1 MYERE
6 IRHDGLRKFRIIR
19 GKSMYEIDQKAEMQ
33 LKVWEDQWNK
43 VIKKEEG
50 LNKRTNRK
58 ATAQLM
64 SKKLKEER
72 TVAEDYLQRVIKRA
86 RNENLKDNLIQKK
99 FTTKEPSAPILEEIR
114 NAPDPSAQ
122 VYQPMYNFIE
132 ELLPFLAPGKKQE
145 AQLRYNKEK
154 NIWLAEKDE
163 IDARNEKTLSEHRE
177 KHQKWSREKEAF
189 EKAEQKRFNHVHKI
203 FEDYKFYR
211 DESIESYFDFI
222 LDHFILLDY
231 IPIQRTT
238 KYLKETQT
246 LYIEQY
252 LPTVNDMTN
261 IKEVKYVVEG
271 DEFVEVRLTEKYLNE
286 LYDRLLYSYLLSM
299 IHLIFKYD
307 ERHDIESVAINGYVD
322 SINTGTGKAETLCIS
337 SLFVSREEFLDINL
351 EMVNPKVCFKQLK
364 GIGSSKLYSLTAVAP
379 VIKMDWNDNRIVEGK
394 ETIHE
399 LEETTNLASMDWQ
412 DFEHLIREIFE
423 KEFSKNG
430 GEVRITQAS
439 RDGGVDAIAFDPDP
453 LRGGKIV
460 IQAKR
465 YTNTVGVSA
474 VRDLYGT
481 VMNEGAIKGI
491 LVSTADYGPDAYN
504 FVKDK
509 PLTLLNG
516 SNLLYL
522 LENHGHKAI
531 IDLQAAKN
539 ERHRT

>member
-33 LKVWEDQWNK
+33 LKIWEDQWNK
-43 VIKKEEG
+43 VIKKEEE
-50 LNKRTNRK
+50 LKQKTNRR
-58 ATAQLM
+58 AIAQLM
-64 SKKLKEER
+64 SKKLKDER

-86 RNENLKDNLIQKK
+86 RNENLKDNLTLKT
-99 FTTKEPSAPILEEIR
+99 FTMKEPSSPTLEEVR

-163 IDARNEKTLSEHRE
+163 IDARNEKTLSEYRE
-177 KHQKWSREKEAF
+177 KYQKWSREKEAF
-189 EKAEQKRFNHVHKI
+189 EKAEQKRFNHVHKV

-222 LDHFILLDY
+222 LNHFILLDY

-238 KYLKETQT
+238 KYLKETKT

-252 LPTVNDMTN
+252 LPTVKDMTN
-261 IKEVKYVVEG
+261 VKEVKYVVEG
-271 DEFVEVRLTEKYLNE
+271 DDFLEVRLSEKYLNE

-322 SINTGTGKAETLCIS
+322 SINTGTGKTETLCIS

-379 VIKMDWNDNRIVEGK
+379 VIKMDWNDNRIMEGK
-394 ETIHE
+394 DTIHE

-531 IDLQAAKN
+531 IDLHAAKN
-539 ERHRT
+539 EKNRM

>member
-33 LKVWEDQWNK
+33 LKIWEDQWNK
-43 VIKKEEG
+43 VIKKEEE
-50 LNKRTNRK
+50 LKQKTNRR
-58 ATAQLM
+58 AIAQLM
-64 SKKLKEER
+64 SKKLKDER

-86 RNENLKDNLIQKK
+86 RNENLKDNLTLKT
-99 FTTKEPSAPILEEIR
+99 FTVKEPSSPTLEEIR

-154 NIWLAEKDE
+154 NIWLAEKDQ
-163 IDARNEKTLSEHRE
+163 IDARNEETLSEYRE
-177 KHQKWSREKEAF
+177 KFQKWSREKEAF
-189 EKAEQKRFNHVHKI
+189 EKAEQKRFNHVHKV

-222 LDHFILLDY
+222 LNHFILLDY

-238 KYLKETQT
+238 KYLKETKT

-252 LPTVNDMTN
+252 LPTVKDMTN
-261 IKEVKYVVEG
+261 VKEVKYVVEG
-271 DEFVEVRLTEKYLNE
+271 DDFLEVRVSEKYLNE

-322 SINTGTGKAETLCIS
+322 SINTGTGKTETLCIS

-394 ETIHE
+394 DTIHE

-539 ERHRT
+539 EKNRM

>member
-33 LKVWEDQWNK
+33 LKIWEDQWNK
-43 VIKKEEG
+43 VIKKEEE
-50 LNKRTNRK
+50 LKQKTNRR
-58 ATAQLM
+58 AIAQLM
-64 SKKLKEER
+64 SKKLKDER

-86 RNENLKDNLIQKK
+86 RNENLKDNLTLKT
-99 FTTKEPSAPILEEIR
+99 FTMKEPSSPTLEEVR

-163 IDARNEKTLSEHRE
+163 IDARNEKTLSEYRE
-177 KHQKWSREKEAF
+177 KYQKWSQEKEAF
-189 EKAEQKRFNHVHKI
+189 EKAEQKRFNHVHKV

-222 LDHFILLDY
+222 LNHFILLDY

-238 KYLKETQT
+238 KYLKETKT

-252 LPTVNDMTN
+252 LPTVKDMTN
-261 IKEVKYVVEG
+261 VKEVKYVVEG
-271 DEFVEVRLTEKYLNE
+271 DDFLEVRLSEKYLNE

-322 SINTGTGKAETLCIS
+322 SINTGTGKTETLCIS

-379 VIKMDWNDNRIVEGK
+379 VIKMDWNDNRIMEGK
-394 ETIHE
+394 DTIHE

-539 ERHRT
+539 EKNRM

>member
-33 LKVWEDQWNK
+33 LKIWEDQWNK
-43 VIKKEEG
+43 VIKKEEE
-50 LNKRTNRK
+50 LKQKTNRR
-58 ATAQLM
+58 AIAQLM
-64 SKKLKEER
+64 SKKLKDER

-86 RNENLKDNLIQKK
+86 RNENLKDNLTLKT
-99 FTTKEPSAPILEEIR
+99 FTMKEPSSPTLEEVR

-163 IDARNEKTLSEHRE
+163 IDARNEKTLSEYRE
-177 KHQKWSREKEAF
+177 KYQKWSREKEAF
-189 EKAEQKRFNHVHKI
+189 EKAEQKRFNHVHKV

-222 LDHFILLDY
+222 LNHFILLDY

-238 KYLKETQT
+238 KYLKETKT

-252 LPTVNDMTN
+252 LPTVKDMTN
-261 IKEVKYVVEG
+261 VKEVKYVVEG
-271 DEFVEVRLTEKYLNE
+271 DDFLEVRLSEKYLNE

-322 SINTGTGKAETLCIS
+322 SINTGTGKTETLCIS

-379 VIKMDWNDNRIVEGK
+379 VIKMDWNDSRIMEGK
-394 ETIHE
+394 DTIHE

-539 ERHRT
+539 EKNRM

>member
-33 LKVWEDQWNK
+33 LKIWEDQWNK
-43 VIKKEEG
+43 VIKKQEE
-50 LNKRTNRK
+50 LKQKTNRR
-58 ATAQLM
+58 AIAQLM
-64 SKKLKEER
+64 SKKLKDER

-86 RNENLKDNLIQKK
+86 RNENLKDNLTLKT
-99 FTTKEPSAPILEEIR
+99 FTMKEPSSPTLEEVR

-163 IDARNEKTLSEHRE
+163 IDARNEKTLSEYRE
-177 KHQKWSREKEAF
+177 KYQKWSREKEAF
-189 EKAEQKRFNHVHKI
+189 EKAEQKRFNHVHKV

-222 LDHFILLDY
+222 LNHFILLDY

-238 KYLKETQT
+238 KYLKETKT

-252 LPTVNDMTN
+252 LPTVKDMTN
-261 IKEVKYVVEG
+261 VKEVKYVVEG
-271 DEFVEVRLTEKYLNE
+271 DDFLEVRLSEKYLNE

-322 SINTGTGKAETLCIS
+322 SINTGTGKTETLCIS

-351 EMVNPKVCFKQLK
+351 EMVNPNVCFKQLK

-379 VIKMDWNDNRIVEGK
+379 VIKMDWNDNRIMEGK
-394 ETIHE
+394 DTIHE

-531 IDLQAAKN
+531 IDLHAAKN
-539 ERHRT
+539 EKNRM

>member
-1 MYERE
+1 M
-6 IRHDGLRKFRIIR
+6 
-19 GKSMYEIDQKAEMQ
+19 
-33 LKVWEDQWNK
+33 
-43 VIKKEEG
+43 
-50 LNKRTNRK
+50 
-58 ATAQLM
+58 
-64 SKKLKEER
+64 
-72 TVAEDYLQRVIKRA
+72 
-86 RNENLKDNLIQKK
+86 
-99 FTTKEPSAPILEEIR
+99 KEPSSPTLEEVR

-163 IDARNEKTLSEHRE
+163 IDARNEKTLSEYRE
-177 KHQKWSREKEAF
+177 KYQKWSREKEAF
-189 EKAEQKRFNHVHKI
+189 EKAEQKRFNHVHKV

-222 LDHFILLDY
+222 LNHFILLDY

-238 KYLKETQT
+238 KYLKETKT

-252 LPTVNDMTN
+252 LPTVKDMTN
-261 IKEVKYVVEG
+261 VKEVKYVVEG
-271 DEFVEVRLTEKYLNE
+271 DDFLEVRLSEKYLNE

-322 SINTGTGKAETLCIS
+322 SINTGTGKTETLCIS

-351 EMVNPKVCFKQLK
+351 ETVNPKVCFKQLK

-379 VIKMDWNDNRIVEGK
+379 VIKMDWNDNRIMEGK
-394 ETIHE
+394 DTIHE

-474 VRDLYGT
+474 VRDLYRT

-539 ERHRT
+539 EKNRM

>member
-33 LKVWEDQWNK
+33 LKIWEDQWNK
-43 VIKKEEG
+43 VIKKEEE
-50 LNKRTNRK
+50 LKQKTNRR
-58 ATAQLM
+58 AIAQLM
-64 SKKLKEER
+64 SKKLKDER

-86 RNENLKDNLIQKK
+86 RNENLKDNLTLKT
-99 FTTKEPSAPILEEIR
+99 FTVKEPSSPTLEEIR

-154 NIWLAEKDE
+154 NIWLAEKDQ
-163 IDARNEKTLSEHRE
+163 IDARNEETLSEYRE
-177 KHQKWSREKEAF
+177 KYQKWSREKEAF
-189 EKAEQKRFNHVHKI
+189 EKAEQKRFNHVHKV

-222 LDHFILLDY
+222 LNHFILLDY

-238 KYLKETQT
+238 KYLKETKT

-252 LPTVNDMTN
+252 LPTVKDMTN
-261 IKEVKYVVEG
+261 VKEVKYVVEG
-271 DEFVEVRLTEKYLNE
+271 DDFLEVRLSEKYLNE

-307 ERHDIESVAINGYVD
+307 ERYDIESVAINGYVD
-322 SINTGTGKAETLCIS
+322 SINTGTGKTETLCIS

-394 ETIHE
+394 DTIHE

-481 VMNEGAIKGI
+481 VINEGAVKGI

-539 ERHRT
+539 EKNRM